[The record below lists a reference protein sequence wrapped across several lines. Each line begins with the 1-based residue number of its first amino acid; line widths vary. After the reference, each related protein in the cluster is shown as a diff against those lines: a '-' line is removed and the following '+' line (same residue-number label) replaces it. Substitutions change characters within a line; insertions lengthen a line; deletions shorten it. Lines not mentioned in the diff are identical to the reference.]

1 MGRWCGTDAALFGT
15 CLKIKMGIQNPT
27 NQKSPGRETL
37 AISCVIGNFVPITRK
52 ALRGCAPRGEEFN
65 ASREL
70 HCGGVESCRKRDLP
84 QAENP
89 ASRIL
94 FYFIGL
100 GCQKVYNL

>member
-15 CLKIKMGIQNPT
+15 CLKIKTGIQNST

-37 AISCVIGNFVPITRK
+37 AISCVIGNFVPITQE
-52 ALRGCAPRGEEFN
+52 APRE
-65 ASREL
+65 S
-70 HCGGVESCRKRDLP
+70 HCGEAESCRKRDPP

-94 FYFIGL
+94 FYIKKDT
-100 GCQKVYNL
+100 GCFLLF